1 VIAGSQR
8 RRRGRSIALSI
19 VCAGA
24 LWPALVGVAW
34 AQPAGTDQPAPPAP
48 PAATAQ
54 APTPAA
60 AVQDAPAEPYVDRVI
75 EGLPALPDLADDDTA
90 NFDRSG
96 PPRALRA
103 ESRAQTSSNDQG
115 RQSSAWVSL
124 RGALDTANYGAFS
137 FDASGRLLERSSA
150 GRRGPGASFSLYQAA
165 MPFAGGWAASQ
176 GLGVIQTLGPRL
188 GYQSG
193 SFFVPTRLIQGAST
207 QWRNE
212 GSGLTLQLSGGET
225 GSFSSIGQGSFF
237 RSGNRVA
244 ALGAELQGGAAS
256 PLPAGWAYAG
266 ALSGASGSTGQLVPG
281 LGGRSSEA
289 ASRATSH
296 SLRWEEDGASL
307 HGHWIASRNE
317 DLAALARGVAGGAQ
331 RWHSGAWVDGVLPD
345 GEVVHRAGAH
355 RLEPN
360 LSWLGSTLGANS
372 EGGYYRW
379 SRLGLRD
386 QFDIQ
391 LSATQPVEPSTGGA
405 RLQQAGVSVRH
416 ALDTSLGVGGV
427 VQLSHGAGTAWLSS
441 GFAELRRAWADV
453 RVQLG
458 VDTLDGRV
466 VARRLSSDQAWGL
479 PIGQRLS
486 TSVALNSARD
496 GAQNARGTPASEF
509 GTTLE
514 LAVAVGT
521 DLTERWSFDLNGRTN
536 TPLSSEAV
544 RVYNLSASSQWRLAR
559 GWSLGGAVGW
569 SRASGLPSQA
579 TATPIPPLPGATG
592 LSTAPTATARDLWVT
607 LRYDFQAGS
616 AQLPIGAG
624 ARIGAGGGS
633 IEGVVYLDDNANGR
647 LDALE
652 QRAANVSVTLDGR
665 YTTRT
670 DAQGRFEFPFVA
682 PGAHRISVASDTLPL
697 PWLMAVGGEPLRV
710 EVAPRESTRLEIG
723 ATREGSAPS
732 GAGPAVKT
740 P

>member
-1 VIAGSQR
+1 MAHPGVRAAAFW
-8 RRRGRSIALSI
+8 AL
-19 VCAGA
+19 AGA
-24 LWPALVGVAW
+24 ALVPLAW
-34 AQPAGTDQPAPPAP
+34 GAEPVVPAAPGAPSALAAPPASQP
-48 PAATAQ
+48 F
-54 APTPAA
+54 
-60 AVQDAPAEPYVDRVI
+60 DKPAEPYVDRVI
-75 EGLPALPDLADDDTA
+75 EGLPGLPDLADDDATD
-90 NFDRSG
+90 FDRSG

-103 ESRAQTSSNDQG
+103 ETRAQTSSNDQG

-150 GRRGPGASFSLYQAA
+150 GRRGPGASFSLYQAG

-176 GLGVIQTLGPRL
+176 GLGVIQTLAPRL
-188 GYQSG
+188 GYQTG

-207 QWRNE
+207 QWRND
-212 GSGLTLQLSGGET
+212 GNGLTLQLSGGET
-225 GSFSSIGQGSFF
+225 GSFSSVGQGSFYG
-237 RSGNRVA
+237 SGNRVG
-244 ALGAELQGGAAS
+244 ALGAEVQGGAAS
-256 PLPAGWAYAG
+256 LLPAGWAYAG
-266 ALSGASGSTGQLVPG
+266 ALSSASGGAGQLVPG

-296 SLRWEEDGASL
+296 SLRWEADGASL
-307 HGHWIASRNE
+307 HGHWISSRNQ
-317 DLAALARGVAGGAQ
+317 DLSALAQGVANGAQ
-331 RWHSGAWVDGVLPD
+331 SWHSGAWLDAVWPE
-345 GEVVHRAGAH
+345 GEVLHRAGVH

-379 SRLGLRD
+379 SHLGLRN
-386 QFDIQ
+386 QFDVQ
-391 LSATQPVEPSTGGA
+391 LSATQPVERASGGA
-405 RLQQAGVSVRH
+405 SLQQAGVSTRH
-416 ALDTSLGVGGV
+416 AVDSSLGVGGI
-427 VQLSHGAGTAWLSS
+427 VQLSHGVGTAWLTSA
-441 GFAELRRAWADV
+441 FAELRRAWADV

-466 VARRLSSDQAWGL
+466 VARRLSSDQAWAL

-486 TSVALNSARD
+486 TSVALNSTRD

-514 LAVAVGT
+514 LAVAAGT
-521 DLTERWSFDLNGRTN
+521 DFTERWSFDVNGRAN

-559 GWSLGGAVGW
+559 GWSLGGALGW

-579 TATPIPPLPGATG
+579 TATPIPQLPGATA
-592 LSTAPTATARDLWVT
+592 SNTAPTATARDFWVT

-616 AQLPIGAG
+616 AQLPIGSG

-652 QRAANVSVTLDGR
+652 PRAANVSVTLDGR

-682 PGAHRISVASDTLPL
+682 PGAHRIAVSADTLPL
-697 PWLMAVGGEPLRV
+697 PWLMAGVEPLRV

-723 ATREGSAPS
+723 ATREGSTPA
-732 GAGPAVKT
+732 GAGSQLP
-740 P
+740 